1 MAATRNNPT
10 TARRREQV
18 VPALGAPIT
27 VRIELS
33 NQPGTLTKV
42 TATIGEHGG
51 NLGAIDIVDI
61 TADKVV
67 RDITFTCDSES
78 QAEAIVR
85 ELHRLRGIRV
95 RQASDPVLL
104 AHLGGKIELRS
115 RVPLKTRQ
123 DLSVAYTPGVGRVSM
138 HVYHHPET
146 VWNLT
151 SKRNTVAVVTD
162 GTAVLGLG
170 AIGPAAALPV
180 MEGKAVLFKEFADI
194 DAWPLC
200 LDTTNPAEIAATVR
214 HIAPG
219 FGGINLEDISAP
231 RCFEVERLLKDELDI
246 PVFHDDQHGTAVVV
260 TAALLNALRI
270 VGKDF
275 SNIKVALLGVGA
287 AGMSVARM
295 LISQGVR
302 NITGCDLHGIVYR
315 GRTVGMFPELEWFAE
330 HSNPDNI
337 QGGIADAL
345 VDADVFIG
353 LSGRGLVTAE
363 DISRMGSDPIVFA
376 MANPVAEV
384 MPHEIQGIAR
394 IIATG
399 RSDYPNQIN
408 NVLCFPGLFRGALDV
423 RAREINETMKMAAA
437 TAIASAI
444 SRRRLQEDY
453 IIPSVFNRAVVPA
466 VAKAVA
472 RAARATGVA
481 RRGRRSFK

>member
-1 MAATRNNPT
+1 MTTPREGTAA
-10 TARRREQV
+10 ARKRERII
-18 VPALGAPIT
+18 PALGAPIT

-33 NQPGTLTKV
+33 NRPGTLAAV
-42 TATIGEHGG
+42 TATVGEHGG

-61 TADKVV
+61 SADKVV
-67 RDITFTCDSES
+67 RDITFTCESED

-85 ELHRLRGIRV
+85 EIRRLKGVKV

-104 AHLGGKIELRS
+104 AHLGGKIEIHS

-138 HVYHHPET
+138 HIYHHPET

-180 MEGKAVLFKEFADI
+180 MEGKAVLFKEFAGI
-194 DAWPLC
+194 DAWPIWLN
-200 LDTTNPAEIAATVR
+200 TTNPEEIAATVR

-219 FGGINLEDISAP
+219 FGGINLEDIAAP
-231 RCFEVERLLKDELDI
+231 RCFEVEQLLRDELDI

-270 VGKDF
+270 VGKELDG
-275 SNIKVALLGVGA
+275 IKVALLGVGA
-287 AGMSVARM
+287 AGMAVAKM
-295 LISQGVR
+295 LMSQGVR

-315 GRTVGMFPELEWFAE
+315 GRKEGMFPELEWFAE

-337 QGGIADAL
+337 QGTIRDAL

-353 LSGRGLVTAE
+353 VSGPGLVTAD
-363 DISRMGSDPIVFA
+363 DIRQMAPDSIVFA
-376 MANPVAEV
+376 MANPVSEI

-394 IIATG
+394 IVATG

-423 RAREINETMKMAAA
+423 QAREINEEMKMAAA
-437 TAIASAI
+437 TAIAQAI
-444 SRRRLQEDY
+444 SKRHLQDDY
-453 IIPSVFNRAVVPA
+453 IIPSVFNRSVVPA

-472 RAARATGVA
+472 KAARATGVA
-481 RRGRRSFK
+481 RRSRVGLR